1 MVLVI
6 SSLPPEYA
14 ISPSL
19 LSSVAW
25 RLTSTGSI
33 TSSHCSIFQGR
44 PMGDARRNGKM
55 GSVMLK
61 SCSYPIPA
69 TLLVI
74 SSPSLLAL
82 ALS

>member
-1 MVLVI
+1 MVLII

-14 ISPSL
+14 ISVSL

-33 TSSHCSIFQGR
+33 TSSQRSIFQGK

-61 SCSYPIPA
+61 SRSYPIPA

-74 SSPSLLAL
+74 SSPSSLAL